1 MDTEKVEE
9 KKKGTKFTRFFR
21 RTALVFLLFECF
33 FRCVIAALVL
43 YLIFGQLDMDL
54 SKWGRIWLSFSSM
67 IWVIFPVIKFLG
79 EPD

>member
-1 MDTEKVEE
+1 MGNEVQSEV
-9 KKKGTKFTRFFR
+9 KKTKFTRFFR

-43 YLIFGQLDMDL
+43 YLIFGQLDMDI
-54 SKWGRIWLSFSSM
+54 SKWGRIWLGISSM
-67 IWVIFPVIKFLG
+67 IWVIFPVVKFLG